1 MVQSIPSSAQ
11 LLMGRRIR
19 TVVPEADGVLI
30 PSSPNLTKF
39 RQVDEQYNYKK
50 KQRCQFERRHRARE
64 LPELED
70 DTEVFITDGR
80 RPNSV
85 PGRVIQSSG
94 TRSYTV
100 ETLSITSRRSRY
112 HLHQRSSDNSD
123 IARPSEPIYRSPIQ
137 TRSTYIRLELF

>member
-1 MVQSIPSSAQ
+1 MPFDRRYRAQ
-11 LLMGRRIR
+11 
-19 TVVPEADGVLI
+19 
-30 PSSPNLTKF
+30 
-39 RQVDEQYNYKK
+39 
-50 KQRCQFERRHRARE
+50 E

-100 ETLSITSRRSRY
+100 ETPSGTSQRNRC
-112 HLHQRSSDNSD
+112 HLHQRPSDNCD
-123 IARPSEPIYRSPIQ
+123 IVRPPEPRSPLQ
-137 TRSTYIRLELF
+137 TRSKSGTVLRSPNRLTY